1 MGAATPATAP
11 KAPTASARLRLLGV
25 VAGGPGK
32 GAALIAVDGQ
42 PPKSFRVGSS
52 VVDSLW
58 LVSVSRRQVVLGQEA
73 RSTNG
78 TTLEMPSQ
86 SYEPNTPVVAKP

>member
-1 MGAATPATAP
+1 MGAATSSSAP

-52 VVDSLW
+52 VVDGLW
-58 LVSVSRRQVVLGQEA
+58 LVSVSRRQAVLA
-73 RSTNG
+73 PDAHSTDG
-78 TTLEMPSQ
+78 TTLDMPTQ
-86 SYEPNTPVVAKP
+86 TP